1 MLIPI
6 LSSKIKLSFTV
17 LIHTWKTF
25 VADFLYDKVF
35 YTLYLWLFFGKLKT
49 SLKTCQNYIALF
61 LMTQILMSWFK
72 ESTESRKTSFLKET
86 VENADLNK
94 ALLMKRFTT
103 QE

>member
-1 MLIPI
+1 M

-49 SLKTCQNYIALF
+49 FLKACQNYIALF
-61 LMTQILMSWFK
+61 LMTQISMSWFK
-72 ESTESRKTSFLKET
+72 ESTESRKTSFLKKT
-86 VENADLNK
+86 VENAHLNEPQFESWNLENFGK
-94 ALLMKRFTT
+94 KV
-103 QE
+103 